1 MRFEE
6 YQKAANAVS
15 SRLSAE
21 FHAKTAVVLG
31 SGLGGFADVLE
42 DAVSVP
48 FCEIPGA
55 PAATNPA
62 HKGELLVGTIRGVP
76 VYLLSGRVHAYEG
89 YSLAQTAFFVRVLF
103 LLGVKNLI
111 LTCAAGGISPEYSPG
126 DFVCISDHLYFFD
139 DSPVRGEHLP
149 EFGER
154 FFDMTHAYD
163 ESARAAAL
171 ETMTEMGISPKQG
184 VYAYMPGPQYETPA
198 EVRALSMLGA
208 DMVGMSTVAE
218 AITAA
223 QCGMK
228 TLGIACI
235 SNLAAGISS
244 GPLSDQEVT
253 ETAASRAK
261 VFEELLCRVVTRL

>member
-31 SGLGGFADVLE
+31 SGLGGFANVLE

-62 HKGELLVGTIRGVP
+62 HKGELLAGTIRGVP

-126 DFVCISDHLYFFD
+126 DFVCISDHLLYFFD

-171 ETMTEMGISPKQG
+171 ETMTEMGIFPKQG
-184 VYAYMPGPQYETPA
+184 VYAYMPVRSMKRPQRFARSLCWGRIWWECLRGGSHYGGAVRHENARHRLYFQPCGGNFIRPAFGP
-198 EVRALSMLGA
+198 RG
-208 DMVGMSTVAE
+208 DRD
-218 AITAA
+218 
-223 QCGMK
+223 
-228 TLGIACI
+228 
-235 SNLAAGISS
+235 S
-244 GPLSDQEVT
+244 GFP
-253 ETAASRAK
+253 RK
-261 VFEELLCRVVTRL
+261 GF